1 MSCQNFEE
9 IKKNLELS
17 KNLRKLGICSVVI
30 GPTGPTGP
38 TGPSGSGIGAT
49 GPTGPT
55 GPTGLTGPIGPTGP
69 AGIQGSQGERGLQG
83 PTGPTGAEGTQGI
96 QGERGPTGPTGAT
109 GPMGGTPL
117 SSNEGI
123 IHTNFHEMEDTGN
136 MTFDSSW
143 LVPNPSEYF
152 KLLNNS
158 EIQVE
163 PGIYKISFSSYIS
176 GVDNNHGAEVYLKD
190 DTGAAIKD
198 LDYKL
203 EQGNLNQMNYSRVI
217 LFRFDKE
224 TTLSVSS
231 VILGEKESS
240 QIKIS
245 DTNLVLEKIHE

>member
-38 TGPSGSGIGAT
+38 TGPSGSGSGAT

-55 GPTGLTGPIGPTGP
+55 GPTGATGPTGMTGP
-69 AGIQGSQGERGLQG
+69 QGEIGQTGATG
-83 PTGPTGAEGTQGI
+83 PTGPTGAQGIQGI
-96 QGERGPTGPTGAT
+96 QGEIGPTGPTGPT
-109 GPMGGTPL
+109 GPSGTAPL

-123 IHTNFHEMEDTGN
+123 VHASFLETEDTGV
-136 MTFDSSW
+136 MGFDNTW

-152 KLLNNS
+152 KLLGNS
-158 EIQVE
+158 QIEVE
-163 PGIYKISFSSYIS
+163 PGIYKISFSSYMT
-176 GVDNNHGAEVYLKD
+176 GVDADHGIEVYLMD

-203 EQGNLNQMNYSRVI
+203 EQGTLSQMNYSRVV
-217 LFRFDKE
+217 LFRFEK
-224 TTLSVSS
+224 TTMLSVSVVLIGDKGTSS
-231 VILGEKESS
+231 VKV
-240 QIKIS
+240 S